1 MEVKVDDLVMC
12 SVDKIEGTT
21 VFVKIEGYGPGT
33 IMFSEIAAGRIR
45 NIREY
50 VFPNKK
56 IVCKVLKISPDHI
69 ELSLRRVTG
78 KEREEMEE
86 KYQKE
91 KTFQGML
98 KTISTNP
105 AEIIAKIKEK
115 YDIGEFIENVRENP
129 STLSEFLKKE
139 DVEKI
144 TKILSE
150 KKEKAKEVKK
160 IIKIN
165 DDSESGINDIKYTL
179 DVKNV
184 EIRYLGSSQFSVTAK
199 AKDFKSAQNVLDS
212 AIQEIQKRA
221 KERKAVL
228 EIKEK

>member
-1 MEVKVDDLVMC
+1 MELKVDDLVMC
-12 SVDKIEGTT
+12 SVNKTEGTT
-21 VFVKIEGYGPGT
+21 VFVNIEGNGLGT
-33 IMFSEIAAGRIR
+33 VAFSEIAAGRIR

-56 IVCKVLKISPDHI
+56 IVCKVLKVSQDHI

-86 KYQKE
+86 EYQKE
-91 KTFQGML
+91 KTFRGML
-98 KTISTNP
+98 KTISSNP
-105 AEIIAKIKEK
+105 SEIVSKIKEK
-115 YDIGEFIENVRENP
+115 YDIGEFIEKVREVP

-139 DVEKI
+139 DVERI

-150 KKEKAKEVKK
+150 KKEKDKEVKR

-165 DDSESGINDIKYTL
+165 DDSESGINDIKYIL

-184 EIRYLGSSQFSVTAK
+184 EIRYLGSSQFSIKAK
-199 AKDFKSAQNVLDS
+199 AKDFKQAESILNAALQL
-212 AIQEIQKRA
+212 IQKRA
-221 KERKAVL
+221 KEKKALL
-228 EIKEK
+228 EIKER

>member
-1 MEVKVDDLVMC
+1 MELKIDDLVMC

-21 VFVKIEGYGPGT
+21 VFVKIEGFGPGT
-33 IMFSEIAAGRIR
+33 IVFSEIAAGRIR

-56 IVCKVLKISPDHI
+56 IVCKVLKISQDHV

-98 KTISTNP
+98 KTVSSNP
-105 AEIIAKIKEK
+105 GEIVAKIKEK
-115 YDIGEFIENVRENP
+115 YDIGEFIENIKEKP
-129 STLSEFLKKE
+129 SILSEFLKKE

-150 KKEKAKEVKK
+150 KKEKDKEVKR

-184 EIRYLGSSQFSVTAK
+184 EIHYLGSSQFSVIAK
-199 AKDFKSAQNVLDS
+199 AKDFKQAESTLNA

-228 EIKEK
+228 EVKEK

>member
-1 MEVKVDDLVMC
+1 VEIKIDDLVMC
-12 SVDKIEGTT
+12 SVDKIEGTA

-98 KTISTNP
+98 KTVSATP
-105 AEIIAKIKEK
+105 GEIVAKIKEK
-115 YDIGEFIENVRENP
+115 YDIGEFIENMKENP
-129 STLSEFLKKE
+129 SSLSEFLKKE
-139 DVEKI
+139 DVDKI

-184 EIRYLGSSQFSVTAK
+184 EIHYLGSSQFSVTAK

-228 EIKEK
+228 EVKEK